1 MENYRE
7 MREQKLKSVDEILHQ
22 ISCMD
27 RAVNEKQLDAVIP
40 FILKAIGKYAN
51 ADRVYIFDWVTGK
64 RERIT
69 NTFRIFPVILY
80 QDGQRSFWQKK
91 ILLFMIWKILQKKC
105 RQNMK
110 Y

>member
-69 NTFRIFPVILY
+69 NTFEWAGSTGDEAGNGQ
-80 QDGQRSFWQKK
+80 QDCASDSP
-91 ILLFMIWKILQKKC
+91 C
-105 RQNMK
+105 SSAS
-110 Y
+110 